1 MSTSKA
7 RYTSNQL
14 SYATIICYKP
24 ASNEVH
30 YTCHLSVID
39 IYQKIHGKDVPATT
53 LAPEVRSRNTFA

>member
-7 RYTSNQL
+7 QYATNHHML
-14 SYATIICYKP
+14 PSYATNQLPTKCTTL
-24 ASNEVH
+24 A
-30 YTCHLSVID
+30 SVID